1 MLSTRAKVIIAAAL
15 QRMVTAVPGLTN
27 GLHVNV
33 RRSGI
38 HWALDLDEGFDFA
51 IWLLG
56 AFERSTVAAYSRLV
70 RPGMTVVD
78 IGANIGAH
86 TLPLARLVG
95 PSGRVIA
102 IEPTAWAVQKLAAN
116 LALNP
121 ALSAVVKVHQAML
134 VEKPQ
139 DRLADEIYASWPLHD
154 RNVHPK
160 LRALPKSTAGAS
172 ALTLDE
178 VVRGEKLVRV
188 DFIKLDVDG
197 YEGSVLRGGLNTL
210 KRDRPTMILELSP
223 YLLAEKG
230 ERFADLLGMLDACGY
245 RLHDLKA
252 QRVLSSDPGTLAKG
266 IPNFGSINAIAI
278 AAG

>member
-1 MLSTRAKVIIAAAL
+1 MLSTRAKVAIAAAL
-15 QRMVTAVPGLTN
+15 QRIVTAVPGLTD
-27 GLHVNV
+27 GVQV
-33 RRSGI
+33 KVKRSGI
-38 HWALDLDEGFDFA
+38 HWSLDLGEGFDFA

-56 AFERSTVAAYSRLV
+56 AFERSTVAAYSRIV

-95 PSGRVIA
+95 PGGRVIA
-102 IEPTAWAVQKLAAN
+102 VEPTAWAMQRLRAN

-121 ALSAVVKVHQAML
+121 ALAAVVQVRQAML
-134 VEKPQ
+134 VAKPQ
-139 DRLADEIYASWPLHD
+139 DRLEDEIYASWPLHG

-160 LRALPKSTAGAS
+160 LRAQPKSTAGAS

-178 VVRGEKLVRV
+178 LVSSEHLARV

-197 YEGSVLRGGLNTL
+197 YDGAVLRGGLNTL

-230 ERFADLLGMLDACGY
+230 DRLDNLLNLLAERGY
-245 RLHDLKA
+245 RLHDLKS
-252 QRVLSSDPGTLAKG
+252 QRVLPSDADTLAKT
-266 IPNFGSINAIAI
+266 IPSLGSINVIAM
-278 AAG
+278 ALD